1 MSSKLSDE
9 DILNELNAISD
20 SMAFDSDEGGDSD
33 AEDDILHPS
42 LVGSPT
48 TNSSPNSFW
57 SLKTRS
63 SSKLFYLF
71 YFILFEN
78 YLQYLL
84 YTYRCKY
91 HSKYY
96 NRFKY

>member
-9 DILNELNAISD
+9 DILNELNAVSE

-48 TNSSPNSFW
+48 TNSSRNSFW

-63 SSKLFYLF
+63 SSKLFY
-71 YFILFEN
+71 FI
-78 YLQYLL
+78 
-84 YTYRCKY
+84 
-91 HSKYY
+91 
-96 NRFKY
+96 